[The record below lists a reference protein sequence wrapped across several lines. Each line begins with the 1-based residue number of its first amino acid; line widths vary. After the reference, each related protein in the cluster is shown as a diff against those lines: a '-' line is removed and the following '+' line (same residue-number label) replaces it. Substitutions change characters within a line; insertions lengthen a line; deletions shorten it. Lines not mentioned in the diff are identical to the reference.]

1 MHSYKYVALS
11 ISKLNQLELKDFP
24 LSNVFLLLSKIS
36 LTGKTKALI
45 DIFLKCK
52 RFSKILKLYKNQ

>member
-1 MHSYKYVALS
+1 MHSYKYVTLS

-24 LSNVFLLLSKIS
+24 LSNVFLLFSKIS
-36 LTGKTKALI
+36 LIGKTKALI

-52 RFSKILKLYKNQ
+52 SFSEVLKLYKNQ